1 MEKIAYT
8 DRLTRIY
15 NRWELEHKINEAI
28 KLSKN
33 DHKPISLIY
42 MDIDHFKHV
51 NDTYG
56 HDVGDMVLR
65 ATVDLIKDNLQSQHV
80 FGRWGGEEFL
90 YLLPDADLDEARDF
104 AEKLRMQVEDNSYVV
119 VRHVTMS
126 FGVTTI
132 SEDDD
137 MASFVK
143 RADEALYIAK
153 ESGRNRVVTKSSIRN

>member
-1 MEKIAYT
+1 
-8 DRLTRIY
+8 
-15 NRWELEHKINEAI
+15 
-28 KLSKN
+28 
-33 DHKPISLIY
+33 
-42 MDIDHFKHV
+42 
-51 NDTYG
+51 
-56 HDVGDMVLR
+56 
-65 ATVDLIKDNLQSQHV
+65 
-80 FGRWGGEEFL
+80 
-90 YLLPDADLDEARDF
+90 
-104 AEKLRMQVEDNSYVV
+104 MQVEDNSYVV